1 MADHY
6 DVLGVP
12 RNATPGEIKKAFRAL
27 ALQWHPDVSQ
37 DKEDAEKRFLCIL
50 EAYEVLG
57 ESEKRAAYD
66 ASGGGR
72 IPEDRGHFNIDDF
85 THVDELEDLFAGE
98 VLETLFGRKGKW
110 GPRKG
115 NDLRF
120 DVELTLEEALSGASR
135 EVMAP
140 CTESCSQ
147 CKGTGVSPR
156 GFVKP
161 CPVCSGLGQVKGVGA
176 RGSSRYVTID
186 SCPRCRGTGRIA
198 VEECTGCAGRGKL
211 QASRPVSV
219 YIPAGVENGAVLR
232 IPDQGAEGLRGGPRG
247 DVYLVVS
254 VKPHE
259 TFTRDGADLKCT
271 KDISFPMAALGGR
284 MKIKTLD
291 GTAELAVPRGTQTG
305 TVLRLQGQGMPR
317 PEGGRGDLLV
327 TVAVK
332 TPTSLTEKQKHLLEE
347 LSSPDSAG
355 KKKKGWWG

>member
-6 DVLGVP
+6 EILGVP
-12 RNATPGEIKKAFRAL
+12 RNATPGEIKKAFRSL
-27 ALQWHPDVSQ
+27 AKQWHPDVSM
-37 DKEDAEKRFLCIL
+37 DKDAEKRFLRIL

-57 ESEKRAAYD
+57 NTDKRAEYD

-72 IPEDRGHFNIDDF
+72 IPHDRGHFDIDDF

-120 DVELTLEEALSGASR
+120 DVELTLEEALSGATR
-135 EVMAP
+135 QVTAP
-140 CTESCSQ
+140 RTESCSL
-147 CKGTGVSPR
+147 CKGTGISPH
-156 GFVKP
+156 GSVKP

-176 RGSSRYVTID
+176 RGATRYVTID

-198 VEECTGCAGRGKL
+198 AEECTGCAGRGKTHTT
-211 QASRPVSV
+211 RPVSV
-219 YIPAGVENGAVLR
+219 YIPGGVENGAVLR
-232 IPDQGAEGLRGGPRG
+232 MPDEGAEGLRGGPRG

-259 TFTRDGADLKCT
+259 TFNRDGADLKCT
-271 KDISFPMAALGGR
+271 KDISFPMAALGGN
-284 MKIKTLD
+284 MKLKTLD
-291 GTAELAVPRGTQTG
+291 GKAELTVPPGTQTG
-305 TVLRLQGQGMPR
+305 TMFRLHGLGMPK
-317 PEGGRGDLLV
+317 PEGGRGDLLI

-332 TPTSLTEKQKHLLEE
+332 TPTSLTEKQKRLLEE

-355 KKKKGWWG
+355 KKKGWWG